1 MNGRVALERPI
12 YLTREG
18 GQFRLSFGYRP
29 DLVEKVKGLPY
40 ARFDPDSKTWTTE
53 VCEQTIHE
61 LREWFSR
68 DGLTDVYVDTLL
80 EVGEKIEAA
89 PEAVIRP
96 GNGVKRPYL
105 VQMARRNEQMYT
117 RLRSVPGA
125 QWEQKAQAMSFPA
138 TAAVAL
144 AELVSRGVLVD
155 PQKLLSPS
163 EITVSFDGRAG
174 AFKVLGDE
182 RADAAFKKHFPERD
196 VVAEWREKGFDVGFG
211 DSFTEEVYRG
221 EIARQGPGI
230 QPDGMMIDLFEYQ
243 RKNVAVALERSGT
256 GVFDTPGLG
265 KSATGIAWALELMNR
280 GVSKRAVIVAP
291 GAVKTQWAREITRF
305 IGHEDVTVIDGD
317 KKKREKLYAEAQNS
331 RWVVLNYDLLHL
343 DFKQIGTLVSGA
355 LLVADEAHRLKTYD
369 TKRSKAMRQLAGRAA
384 RRLALTGTP
393 IENNPGEFYSVM
405 SGFIVPGVFG
415 NPIDFLNRYQ
425 YPNRW
430 GGFEGARNL
439 GELRN
444 RAKPHFVR
452 HTKAE
457 VATHLPPLRVQHIPI
472 DPDPAYA
479 SALKR
484 AHREARNEI
493 AEAAAA
499 RAAKRTN
506 LNDEQRDEIES
517 GAEMTAVGML
527 RLMCLSPRLVVES
540 EAAAA
545 KALCESGLV
554 PEQDG
559 PKLDYLRGL
568 ASEMQAAGERL
579 VVFTFSKKMI
589 DLITDRLSTDGV
601 SFVTYTGE
609 TNTADRDKAVKAFTT
624 ETTEE
629 QPGPT
634 VFLATD
640 AGAEGLNLGK
650 CCSTL
655 INLDIPWTPGRFE
668 QRSNR
673 IHRIDGTSPSY
684 LVMNTTLK
692 GTLEEGILRMV
703 EQKADLVDAI
713 FGEKGGRRRTT
724 GRGGRNIFEEALKS
738 WEG

>member
-1 MNGRVALERPI
+1 
-12 YLTREG
+12 
-18 GQFRLSFGYRP
+18 
-29 DLVEKVKGLPY
+29 
-40 ARFDPDSKTWTTE
+40 
-53 VCEQTIHE
+53 
-61 LREWFSR
+61 
-68 DGLTDVYVDTLL
+68 
-80 EVGEKIEAA
+80 
-89 PEAVIRP
+89 
-96 GNGVKRPYL
+96 
-105 VQMARRNEQMYT
+105 
-117 RLRSVPGA
+117 
-125 QWEQKAQAMSFPA
+125 
-138 TAAVAL
+138 
-144 AELVSRGVLVD
+144 
-155 PQKLLSPS
+155 
-163 EITVSFDGRAG
+163 
-174 AFKVLGDE
+174 
-182 RADAAFKKHFPERD
+182 
-196 VVAEWREKGFDVGFG
+196 
-211 DSFTEEVYRG
+211 
-221 EIARQGPGI
+221 
-230 QPDGMMIDLFEYQ
+230 
-243 RKNVAVALERSGT
+243 
-256 GVFDTPGLG
+256 
-265 KSATGIAWALELMNR
+265 
-280 GVSKRAVIVAP
+280 
-291 GAVKTQWAREITRF
+291 
-305 IGHEDVTVIDGD
+305 
-317 KKKREKLYAEAQNS
+317 
-331 RWVVLNYDLLHL
+331 
-343 DFKQIGTLVSGA
+343 
-355 LLVADEAHRLKTYD
+355 
-369 TKRSKAMRQLAGRAA
+369 MRQLAGRAA

-589 DLITDRLSTDGV
+589 DLIADRLSTDGV